1 MIDDDRVERS
11 DNRDFVRLLFKSL
24 YGHHTV
30 KFARLVHL
38 DFLLISSLSFFP
50 PGSVISK
57 LITVVNIIS
66 SPCYDDRG
74 YASTTVIDFNI
85 VKLISLIFKSMGSR
99 FNINLFK

>member
-11 DNRDFVRLLFKSL
+11 DNRDFVSLLFKSL

-38 DFLLISSLSFFP
+38 DFFVKIVAILFP
-50 PGSVISK
+50 SVISK

-74 YASTTVIDFNI
+74 YTSTTVIDLNI
-85 VKLISLIFKSMGSR
+85 VKLISLSFKSAGAC
-99 FNINLFK
+99 LELK

>member
-11 DNRDFVRLLFKSL
+11 DNRDFVSLLFKSL

-38 DFLLISSLSFFP
+38 DFFVKIVAILFP
-50 PGSVISK
+50 SVISK

-74 YASTTVIDFNI
+74 YTSTMVIDFNI
-85 VKLISLIFKSMGSR
+85 VKLISLSFKSAGAC
-99 FNINLFK
+99 LELK